1 MRRAIIATATAV
13 LVLGGSLVAF
23 AQTSADTDD
32 RGQPGTAIEAV
43 LDDLVADTTLTQ
55 EQADAVLEALENRRA
70 EFRAE
75 REQLRE
81 QMREQ
86 VQEFWADGELTQ
98 DEIDQLPEWHRWRQ
112 ASELLEDGAIT
123 RGEMGQM
130 RSGGGGA
137 GNGAGFRHG
146 H

>member
-1 MRRAIIATATAV
+1 MRRAMIATVTAV

-23 AQTSADTDD
+23 AQASADTED
-32 RGQPGTAIEAV
+32 RGQVGTAIEAV
-43 LDDLVADTTLTQ
+43 LDGLVVDKTLTQ
-55 EQADAVLEALENRRA
+55 DQADAVLEALETRRT

-75 REQLRE
+75 REQL
-81 QMREQ
+81 REQ

-130 RSGGGGA
+130 RRDGGGL